1 MNSNKQTLKAIPTNI
16 ISGFLGAGKTSAIVS
31 LLKTKPR
38 TERWAVLVN
47 EFGEIGIDGALLKGQ
62 QGPNSGVFIREVP
75 GGCMCCTAG
84 VPMQVALNQLLKQ
97 AKPDRLLIEP
107 TGLGHPKEVL
117 QTLSSSYYKNVLSLQ
132 KTITLVD
139 ARKLNDSRY
148 TSHATFNQQIDI
160 ADIIVGNKHDLY
172 TQSDA
177 KTLTDYVIG
186 RANQTQQ
193 IVFTTQGEF
202 SPALLQGASAYSHS
216 PSCAAHTHNKPSI
229 NASEEAPLP
238 ASGIVCIK
246 NSAQGYQSIGWRISA
261 AHIFSKKALHAWL
274 CNLKA
279 ERIKAVIKTDE
290 GIVGFNFAEQTLT
303 VTPLSDCQE
312 SRIEI
317 IAIQINSMWPQ
328 QLINCL
334 INNKTNSEKT
344 NHEHI

>member
-1 MNSNKQTLKAIPTNI
+1 
-16 ISGFLGAGKTSAIVS
+16 
-31 LLKTKPR
+31 
-38 TERWAVLVN
+38 
-47 EFGEIGIDGALLKGQ
+47 
-62 QGPNSGVFIREVP
+62 
-75 GGCMCCTAG
+75 MCCTAG

-117 QTLSSSYYKNVLSLQ
+117 QTLSSSHYKNVLSLQ

-148 TSHATFNQQIDI
+148 ISYATFNQQIDI

-172 TQSDA
+172 AKNDA
-177 KTLTDYVIG
+177 ETLTDYVIN

-193 IVFTTQGEF
+193 IVFTTQGEIA
-202 SPALLQGASAYSHS
+202 PELLQGECGYNQSAPCTAHSHTTS
-216 PSCAAHTHNKPSI
+216 SI
-229 NASEEAPLP
+229 NSREAPLP
-238 ASGIVCIK
+238 ASGILCIK

-261 AHIFSKKALHAWL
+261 AHIFSKTALHAL
-274 CNLKA
+274 FSNLKV

-290 GIVGFNFAEQTLT
+290 GFVGFNLAEQTLT
-303 VTPLSDCQE
+303 VTPLNDCQE

-317 IAIQINSMWPQ
+317 IAIQINSMWGQ
-328 QLINCL
+328 QLMNCL